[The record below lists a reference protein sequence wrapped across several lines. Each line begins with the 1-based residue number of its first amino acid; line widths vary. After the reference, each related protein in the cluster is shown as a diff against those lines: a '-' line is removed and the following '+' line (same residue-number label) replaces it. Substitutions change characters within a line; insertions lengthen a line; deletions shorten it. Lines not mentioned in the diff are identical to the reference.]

1 MSDYYKLLPPNHA
14 RVKTQE
20 QINLFQSSTAELLKR
35 YRVSHERVE
44 AWYEAEL
51 LSFEPQLNKPIDAP
65 QETELLF
72 LLSLARV
79 GLSDEQLITMLKG
92 LTKPYRYEH
101 SAMLYDVERRRWLA
115 RQPVMKI
122 DVFGCI
128 QRAREER
135 DILTLKEIAQEAL
148 KALARV
154 AEGSAPQEPGE
165 QDL

>member
-14 RVKTQE
+14 RVKPQD
-20 QINLFQSSTAELLKR
+20 QINLFQTTTGELIKR
-35 YRVSHERVE
+35 HRISHERVYGWFE
-44 AWYEAEL
+44 LDL
-51 LSFEPQLNKPIDAP
+51 LSFEPQLTKAIESP
-65 QETELLF
+65 QETELVF
-72 LLSLARV
+72 LLSLARM
-79 GLSDEQLITMLKG
+79 GLTDEQLVTFLKG

-115 RQPVMKI
+115 RQAVMKI

-135 DILTLKEIAQEAL
+135 DIMTLKEIAQEAL

-154 AEGSAPQEPGE
+154 AENAMQNEGE
-165 QDL
+165 QDQ